1 MRHTILYSKVDT
13 LHEADVFHELCRAK
27 MDELGFKTIEAA
39 ALSAMRDCCK
49 DDPKQIIDA
58 NSSVVVVSEVYI
70 SWLLF
75 TFFPEESNERREEIV
90 LRFESSDA
98 LTTLHTRMGFWGTAG
113 IAYYK
118 LASEWSGKQFPSKQI
133 EAAIRRA
140 SDGKEILDELGKI
153 ESISRELP
161 KINEDLNSMVLSET
175 DQIRIVE
182 CMVKLFSSKTGLE
195 CD

>member
-1 MRHTILYSKVDT
+1 
-13 LHEADVFHELCRAK
+13 